1 MGLYLGSVYESYYF
15 GVIVG
20 RGFLNQV
27 PTLLTRQAPTS
38 GLKVQWFDKN
48 LIPPP
53 TILKTQNGNPKHLK
67 FRTARPLN
75 SSTQVKPAIHE
86 GLRLVTYTM
95 ETTQERS
102 FLLPPALL
110 PVAGF
115 RIRVWGCIKSS
126 PKLATTMRAT
136 KAMSTEDKA
145 EEGSRKN
152 NGTGAQVIEQIEF
165 LLSFWLKPGVKFLG

>member
-1 MGLYLGSVYESYYF
+1 MGSVYESYYF

-75 SSTQVKPAIHE
+75 SSTQVKSAIHE

-115 RIRVWGCIKSS
+115 RIRV
-126 PKLATTMRAT
+126 
-136 KAMSTEDKA
+136 
-145 EEGSRKN
+145 
-152 NGTGAQVIEQIEF
+152 
-165 LLSFWLKPGVKFLG
+165 